1 MTLCLSYLHDL
12 GNPKFIWCKYDGEE
26 CLIFPSSAVDG
37 YPDRTVIGRYCP
49 AIHSQPSKV
58 CCGVGHGPCVGGVE
72 QEEGVSREL
81 LGAGGLGHSWV
92 PGGNPSVGTLPFP
105 QRSSSST

>member
-1 MTLCLSYLHDL
+1 MTLCPSYLHDL

-72 QEEGVSREL
+72 QEEGMSKEL
-81 LGAGGLGHSWV
+81 LVKFRPLKRGIQRVEASTDNLGGIE
-92 PGGNPSVGTLPFP
+92 TL
-105 QRSSSST
+105 SG